1 MMELNRQRLNV
12 HSSNILKNKM
22 GLDELNQ
29 IAMLQHGLKW
39 AEREKGESGQS
50 RQIQTELININ
61 WSKIGAK
68 LHYSI

>member
-12 HSSNILKNKM
+12 HSSNILKNKI

-50 RQIQTELININ
+50 RQIR
-61 WSKIGAK
+61 KICGGGSFFVFWIGFDCF
-68 LHYSI
+68 L

>member
-12 HSSNILKNKM
+12 HSSNILKNKI

-50 RQIQTELININ
+50 RQIQIGWINL
-61 WSKIGAK
+61 S
-68 LHYSI
+68 